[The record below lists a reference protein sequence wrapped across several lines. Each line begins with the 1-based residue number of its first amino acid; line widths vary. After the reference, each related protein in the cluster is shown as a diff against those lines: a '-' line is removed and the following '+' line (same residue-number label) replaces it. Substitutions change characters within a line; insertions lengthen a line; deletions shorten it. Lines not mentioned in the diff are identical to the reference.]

1 MGMHT
6 SDWMTDEHV
15 MLADMTRKF
24 ITDEWEQHF
33 DRWRKQGEMDI
44 ETWQQAGELGLL
56 CPSVP
61 EEYGG
66 AGGDFG
72 HEAVI
77 LMEGSRANLA
87 SWGHGIHSGIVAH
100 YVLAYGTEEQ
110 KKRWLPKMVSG
121 ELVGALAMTEPS
133 GGSDVQSIKTRA
145 VKEGNSYRLSGQ
157 KTFITNGQ
165 HANLIIV
172 AAKTDPSQGAK
183 GTSLVVVETDG
194 AEGFTRGRNLD
205 KIGLKAGDTSELFF
219 DNVEVAPENILGGE
233 EGRGFYQMMQQLPQ
247 ERLIIGCG
255 AVGAMEGAIERTL
268 AYCNEREAFGNSL
281 MQFQNTRFQLAEAQ
295 TKTVVSRAFLDEC
308 IREHLKGELSIEK
321 AAMAKYWLSDTQ
333 GEVLDICLQMHGGYG
348 FMQEYAVAEMWTDA
362 RVQRIYGGTN
372 EIMKELIA
380 RGFYKAAL
388 TLNMM
393 GLDWDAIKV
402 DFFAGETRSE
412 AYRSQVNELGE
423 APVMVDG
430 DVKLTQS
437 GVIQQYLAEKTGKFG
452 GKTKE
457 EEREVLRWIL
467 WDNHKLSSMA
477 GMTRFLMNFLPP
489 EKQPAET
496 IAFNQGRLKSAYQIL
511 DAHLAGRDWIVGED
525 VTIADMTCCG
535 YLYYPEPF
543 GFDRAD
549 WPNIDAWLTRLS
561 QQPGWKAPYDLMP
574 GNPSER
580 A

>member
-1 MGMHT
+1 MGMHY

-194 AEGFTRGRNLD
+194 ADGFTRGRNLD

-308 IREHLKGELSIEK
+308 IREHLKGELSVEK

-380 RGFYKAAL
+380 RGF
-388 TLNMM
+388 
-393 GLDWDAIKV
+393 V
-402 DFFAGETRSE
+402 
-412 AYRSQVNELGE
+412 
-423 APVMVDG
+423 
-430 DVKLTQS
+430 
-437 GVIQQYLAEKTGKFG
+437 EKK
-452 GKTKE
+452 K
-457 EEREVLRWIL
+457 
-467 WDNHKLSSMA
+467 
-477 GMTRFLMNFLPP
+477 
-489 EKQPAET
+489 
-496 IAFNQGRLKSAYQIL
+496 
-511 DAHLAGRDWIVGED
+511 
-525 VTIADMTCCG
+525 
-535 YLYYPEPF
+535 
-543 GFDRAD
+543 
-549 WPNIDAWLTRLS
+549 
-561 QQPGWKAPYDLMP
+561 
-574 GNPSER
+574 
-580 A
+580 

>member
-1 MGMHT
+1 MGMHH

-183 GTSLVVVETDG
+183 GTSLVVVETDD

-255 AVGAMEGAIERTL
+255 AVGAMEGAIARTL

-308 IREHLKGELSIEK
+308 IREHLKGELSVEK

-380 RGFYKAAL
+380 RGF
-388 TLNMM
+388 
-393 GLDWDAIKV
+393 V
-402 DFFAGETRSE
+402 
-412 AYRSQVNELGE
+412 
-423 APVMVDG
+423 
-430 DVKLTQS
+430 
-437 GVIQQYLAEKTGKFG
+437 EKK
-452 GKTKE
+452 K
-457 EEREVLRWIL
+457 
-467 WDNHKLSSMA
+467 
-477 GMTRFLMNFLPP
+477 
-489 EKQPAET
+489 
-496 IAFNQGRLKSAYQIL
+496 
-511 DAHLAGRDWIVGED
+511 
-525 VTIADMTCCG
+525 
-535 YLYYPEPF
+535 
-543 GFDRAD
+543 
-549 WPNIDAWLTRLS
+549 
-561 QQPGWKAPYDLMP
+561 
-574 GNPSER
+574 
-580 A
+580 

>member
-1 MGMHT
+1 MGMHH

-44 ETWQQAGELGLL
+44 ETWQQAAELGLL

-100 YVLAYGTEEQ
+100 YVLAYGTEDQ

-308 IREHLKGELSIEK
+308 IREHLKGELSVEK

-380 RGFYKAAL
+380 RGF
-388 TLNMM
+388 
-393 GLDWDAIKV
+393 
-402 DFFAGETRSE
+402 
-412 AYRSQVNELGE
+412 
-423 APVMVDG
+423 
-430 DVKLTQS
+430 
-437 GVIQQYLAEKTGKFG
+437 AEKK
-452 GKTKE
+452 K
-457 EEREVLRWIL
+457 
-467 WDNHKLSSMA
+467 
-477 GMTRFLMNFLPP
+477 
-489 EKQPAET
+489 
-496 IAFNQGRLKSAYQIL
+496 
-511 DAHLAGRDWIVGED
+511 
-525 VTIADMTCCG
+525 
-535 YLYYPEPF
+535 
-543 GFDRAD
+543 
-549 WPNIDAWLTRLS
+549 
-561 QQPGWKAPYDLMP
+561 
-574 GNPSER
+574 
-580 A
+580 

>member
-87 SWGHGIHSGIVAH
+87 SWGHGIHSGIGAH

-219 DNVEVAPENILGGE
+219 DNIEVAPENILGGE

-380 RGFYKAAL
+380 RGF
-388 TLNMM
+388 
-393 GLDWDAIKV
+393 V
-402 DFFAGETRSE
+402 
-412 AYRSQVNELGE
+412 
-423 APVMVDG
+423 
-430 DVKLTQS
+430 
-437 GVIQQYLAEKTGKFG
+437 EKK
-452 GKTKE
+452 K
-457 EEREVLRWIL
+457 
-467 WDNHKLSSMA
+467 
-477 GMTRFLMNFLPP
+477 
-489 EKQPAET
+489 
-496 IAFNQGRLKSAYQIL
+496 
-511 DAHLAGRDWIVGED
+511 
-525 VTIADMTCCG
+525 
-535 YLYYPEPF
+535 
-543 GFDRAD
+543 
-549 WPNIDAWLTRLS
+549 
-561 QQPGWKAPYDLMP
+561 
-574 GNPSER
+574 
-580 A
+580 